1 MDIQLPMMD
10 GIECIRWIREVDKT
24 VQIVIVSAYGE
35 FNYAQKAIRYGVQE
49 FLLKPVSRV
58 MLNQIVNQVKE
69 NLDHR
74 EKNKES
80 CFNNELAIN
89 LKEWVHGD
97 NESIKTSELS
107 REKELFRILIKD
119 RGIKEHAETI
129 KKLFETNFESW
140 RIESCV
146 LVERYL
152 YLIMEADSEN
162 ELSSL
167 MEELENQKYH
177 IELYR
182 WSEDATAAEKQ
193 SFQNPDLEFDNYGFY
208 QTKEMQNHAQ

>member
-1 MDIQLPMMD
+1 MYKVLLVDDEIRNYKLFEKLVDWEAKGFKIVGTAADGVEALKKYEELEPDLIFMDIQLPMMD

-107 REKELFRILIKD
+107 REKELL
-119 RGIKEHAETI
+119 
-129 KKLFETNFESW
+129 
-140 RIESCV
+140 
-146 LVERYL
+146 
-152 YLIMEADSEN
+152 
-162 ELSSL
+162 
-167 MEELENQKYH
+167 
-177 IELYR
+177 
-182 WSEDATAAEKQ
+182 
-193 SFQNPDLEFDNYGFY
+193 
-208 QTKEMQNHAQ
+208 